1 MMCRNMKKVILHIF
15 IIKNYTEISLIIQ
28 KSFGRDSTAAEMNQI
43 KTTNRR

>member
-1 MMCRNMKKVILHIF
+1 MKKSILHIF
-15 IIKNYTEISLIIQ
+15 YHKKLYRNSLIIQ